1 MFDYMPWWDDNTRK
15 FADDVEAF
23 VDNYLA
29 PIGVELLER
38 NGDPMDIQWAASKLC
53 IEHGFHPLMVL
64 AEEQYGG
71 SNKGYVGYTILNEEI
86 GRSNVNVNP
95 LLTSVFGA
103 GPIHLFGTE
112 AQKEKFLKPIVK
124 GEKWASITVTEPD
137 VGNDAAGIQL
147 YAEKDGDE
155 WVLNGWKRYIT
166 LGALSDY
173 HMLYANTDP
182 DMKRIYRHLTAF
194 IVPTE
199 TPGITIEKINELIGD
214 VEMANSVIRYHNVR
228 VPEANMILDPGDGWT
243 VMTSAL
249 NIERLGIASVV
260 GSTKN
265 LLETAR
271 AYGRRRV
278 QFGQPISRY
287 NGVQLRM
294 ANISM
299 KMHLTR
305 VYIYYLA
312 HLLDTGEAD
321 MFSFALKS
329 STAKIFGTQSLTENA
344 LDALY
349 IVGGDG
355 YLQETGIGGILKN
368 GALMQIAGGSN
379 DILKLFIGR
388 QEFKQDVDTRMIN
401 PSVRGPTEED
411 VKEINTMR

>member
-1 MFDYMPWWDDNTRK
+1 MPFDYMPWWDKDTK
-15 FADDVEAF
+15 EFADEVENF
-23 VDNYLA
+23 CDTELV
-29 PIGVELLER
+29 PRTTKLLEQ
-38 NGDPMDIQWAASKLC
+38 NKDPMEIQWSASKLC
-53 IEHGFHPLMVL
+53 VEKGFHPLMVL
-64 AEEQYGG
+64 AEKEYGG
-71 SNKGYVGYTILNEEI
+71 RDKGYSGYTILNEEI
-86 GRSNVNVNP
+86 GRSNLNVNP

-103 GPIHLFGTE
+103 GPVHLFGTK
-112 AQKEKFLKPIVK
+112 AQKEKFLMPIVK

-147 YAEKDGDE
+147 HAEEDGDE

-182 DMKRIYRHLTAF
+182 DLKRVYRHLTAF
-194 IVPTE
+194 LVPTNL
-199 TPGITIEKINELIGD
+199 PGITIEKINQLIGD
-214 VEMANSVIRYHNVR
+214 VEMANSVIRYRDVR
-228 VPEANMILDPGDGWT
+228 VPKENMILDPGDGWT

-260 GSTKN
+260 GSSKN
-265 LLETAR
+265 LIETAR

-278 QFGQPISRY
+278 QFGLPISRY
-287 NGVQLRM
+287 NGVQIRM

-299 KMHLTR
+299 KMHLVR

-321 MFSFALKS
+321 MFTFALKS
-329 STAKIFGTQSLTENA
+329 STAKIFGTQSLTEMS

-368 GALMQIAGGSN
+368 AALMQIAGGSN

-388 QEFKQDVDTRMIN
+388 QEFKQEVDERMLT
-401 PSVRGPTEED
+401 PSVRGPTKEEAD
-411 VKEINTMR
+411 KL

>member
-1 MFDYMPWWDDNTRK
+1 MPFDYMPWWDKETK
-15 FADDVEAF
+15 EFADEVENF
-23 VDNYLA
+23 CDTELV
-29 PIGVELLER
+29 PRTTKLLEQ
-38 NGDPMDIQWAASKLC
+38 NKDPMEIQWSASKLC
-53 IEHGFHPLMVL
+53 VEKGFHPLMVL
-64 AEEQYGG
+64 AEKEYGG
-71 SNKGYVGYTILNEEI
+71 RDKGYAGYTILNEEI
-86 GRSNVNVNP
+86 GRSNLNVNP

-103 GPIHLFGTE
+103 GPIHLFGTNV
-112 AQKEKFLKPIVK
+112 QKKKFLEPIVK

-147 YAEKDGDE
+147 HAEEDGDE

-173 HMLYANTDP
+173 HMLYANSDP
-182 DMKRIYRHLTAF
+182 EMKRIHRHLTAF
-194 IVPTE
+194 IVPTD
-199 TPGITIEKINELIGD
+199 TPGISIEKINDLIGD
-214 VEMANSVIRYHNVR
+214 VEMANSVIRYRDVR
-228 VPEANMILDPGDGWT
+228 VPKENMILDPGDGWT

-260 GSTKN
+260 GSSKN
-265 LLETAR
+265 LIETAR

-278 QFGQPISRY
+278 QFGSPISRY

-299 KMHLTR
+299 KMHLIR

-321 MFSFALKS
+321 MFTFALKS
-329 STAKIFGTQSLTENA
+329 STAKIFGTQSLTEMA
-344 LDALY
+344 LDALF

-355 YLQETGIGGILKN
+355 YLQETGIGSVLKN
-368 GALMQIAGGSN
+368 GALMEIAGGSN

-388 QEFKQDVDTRMIN
+388 QEFKQDVDERMLT
-401 PSVRGPTEED
+401 PSVRGPTKEEAD
-411 VKEINTMR
+411 KL

>member
-1 MFDYMPWWDDNTRK
+1 MPFDYMPWWDKETK
-15 FADDVEAF
+15 EFADEVENF
-23 VDNYLA
+23 CDTELV
-29 PIGVELLER
+29 PRTTKLLEQ
-38 NGDPMDIQWAASKLC
+38 NKDPMEIQWSASKLC
-53 IEHGFHPLMVL
+53 VEKGFHPLMVL
-64 AEEQYGG
+64 AEKEYGG
-71 SNKGYVGYTILNEEI
+71 RDKGYAGYTILNEEI
-86 GRSNVNVNP
+86 GRSNLNVNP

-103 GPIHLFGTE
+103 GPVHLFGTNV
-112 AQKEKFLKPIVK
+112 QKKKFLEPIVK

-147 YAEKDGDE
+147 HAEEDGDE

-166 LGALSDY
+166 LGAISDY
-173 HMLYANTDP
+173 HMLYANSDP
-182 DMKRIYRHLTAF
+182 EMKRIHRHLTAF
-194 IVPTE
+194 LVPTD
-199 TPGITIEKINELIGD
+199 TPGISIEKINDLIGD
-214 VEMANSVIRYHNVR
+214 VEMANSVIRYHDVR
-228 VPEANMILDPGDGWT
+228 VPKENMILDPGDGWT

-249 NIERLGIASVV
+249 NIERLGIAAVV
-260 GSTKN
+260 GSSKN

-278 QFGQPISRY
+278 QFGSPISRY

-299 KMHLTR
+299 KMHLIR

-329 STAKIFGTQSLTENA
+329 STAKIFGTQSLTEMA
-344 LDALY
+344 LDALF

-388 QEFKQDVDTRMIN
+388 QEFKQDVDERMLT
-401 PSVRGPTEED
+401 PSVRGPTKEEAD
-411 VKEINTMR
+411 KL

>member
-1 MFDYMPWWDDNTRK
+1 MPFDYMPWWDKETK
-15 FADDVEAF
+15 EFADEVENF
-23 VDNYLA
+23 CDTELV
-29 PIGVELLER
+29 PRTTKLLEQ
-38 NGDPMDIQWAASKLC
+38 NKDPMEIQWSASKLC
-53 IEHGFHPLMVL
+53 VEKGFHPLMVL
-64 AEEQYGG
+64 AEKEYGG
-71 SNKGYVGYTILNEEI
+71 RDKGYAGYTILNEEI
-86 GRSNVNVNP
+86 GRSNLNVNP

-103 GPIHLFGTE
+103 GPVHLFGTNV
-112 AQKEKFLKPIVK
+112 QKKKFLEPIVK

-147 YAEKDGDE
+147 HAEEDGDE

-166 LGALSDY
+166 LGAISDY
-173 HMLYANTDP
+173 HMLYANSDP
-182 DMKRIYRHLTAF
+182 EMKRIHRHLTAF
-194 IVPTE
+194 LVPTD
-199 TPGITIEKINELIGD
+199 TPGISVEKINDLIGD

-228 VPEANMILDPGDGWT
+228 VPKENMILDPGDGWT

-249 NIERLGIASVV
+249 NIERLGIAAVV
-260 GSTKN
+260 GSSKN

-278 QFGQPISRY
+278 QFGSPISRY

-299 KMHLTR
+299 KMHLIR

-329 STAKIFGTQSLTENA
+329 STAKIFGTQSLTEMA
-344 LDALY
+344 LDALF

-388 QEFKQDVDTRMIN
+388 QEFKQDVDERMLT
-401 PSVRGPTEED
+401 PSVRGPTKEEAD
-411 VKEINTMR
+411 KL

>member
-1 MFDYMPWWDDNTRK
+1 MPWWDEETRQ
-15 FADDVEAF
+15 FADEVEAF
-23 VDNYLA
+23 VDA
-29 PIGVELLER
+29 ELVPRTQAMLEQ
-38 NGDPMDIQWAASKLC
+38 NKDPMTIQWDASKLC
-53 IEHGFHPLMVL
+53 VEKGFHPLMVL
-64 AEEQYGG
+64 AEEEFGG
-71 SNKGYVGYTILNEEI
+71 RDKGYAGYTILNEEI
-86 GRSNVNVNP
+86 GRSNINVNP

-103 GPIHLFGTE
+103 GPIHLFGTKK
-112 AQKEKFLKPIVK
+112 QKEKFLKPIVK

-147 YAEKDGDE
+147 GAEQDGDE

-166 LGALSDY
+166 LGCLSDY
-173 HMLYANTDP
+173 HLVYANSDP
-182 DMKRIYRHLTAF
+182 DMRSLYRHLTAF
-194 IVPTE
+194 IVPRE
-199 TPGITIEKINELIGD
+199 TPGITTEKVNELIGD
-214 VEMANSVIRYHNVR
+214 VEMANSVLRYKDVR
-228 VPEANMILDPGDGWT
+228 VPKENMILDPGDGWT

-278 QFGQPISRY
+278 QFGLPISRY

-294 ANISM
+294 SNISM

-321 MFSFALKS
+321 MFTFAIKS

-344 LDALY
+344 LDALF

-388 QEFKQDVDTRMIN
+388 QEFKQDVDERMIN
-401 PSVRGPTEED
+401 PSVRGPTKEEAD
-411 VKEINTMR
+411 QL

>member
-1 MFDYMPWWDDNTRK
+1 MFDYMPWWDKETRQ
-15 FADDVEAF
+15 FADEVEEF
-23 VDNYLA
+23 VDE
-29 PIGVELLER
+29 ELVPRMHAIMER
-38 NGDPMDIQWAASKLC
+38 NEDPMKIQWDASKLC
-53 IEHGFHPLMVL
+53 VERGFHPLMVL
-64 AEEQYGG
+64 AEEEFGG
-71 SNKGYVGYTILNEEI
+71 RDKGYAGYTILNEEI
-86 GRSNVNVNP
+86 GRSNINVNP

-103 GPIHLFGTE
+103 GPIHLFGTKS
-112 AQKEKFLKPIVK
+112 QKQKFLKPIVK

-137 VGNDAAGIQL
+137 VGNDAAGIQMG
-147 YAEKDGDE
+147 AEKDGEE

-166 LGALSDY
+166 LGCLSDY
-173 HMLYANTDP
+173 HLVYANSDP
-182 DMKRIYRHLTAF
+182 DMKRIHRHLTAF
-194 IVPTE
+194 IVPRE
-199 TPGITIEKINELIGD
+199 TPGITTEKVNDLIGD
-214 VEMANSVIRYHNVR
+214 VEMANSVLRYRDVR
-228 VPEANMILDPGDGWT
+228 VPEENMILGPGDGWT

-294 ANISM
+294 SNISM

-329 STAKIFGTQSLTENA
+329 STAKIFGTQSLTENS

-355 YLQETGIGGILKN
+355 YLQETGIGTVLKN
-368 GALMQIAGGSN
+368 AALMQIAGGSN

-388 QEFKQDVDTRMIN
+388 QEFKQDVDERMIP
-401 PSVRGPTEED
+401 PSVRGPKKED
-411 VKEINTMR
+411 VEDL

>member
-1 MFDYMPWWDDNTRK
+1 MPFDYMPWWDKETK
-15 FADDVEAF
+15 QFADEVENF
-23 VDNYLA
+23 CDTELV
-29 PIGVELLER
+29 PRTTKLLEQ
-38 NGDPMDIQWAASKLC
+38 NKDPMEIQWSASKLC
-53 IEHGFHPLMVL
+53 VERGFHPLMVL
-64 AEEQYGG
+64 AEEEYGG
-71 SNKGYVGYTILNEEI
+71 RDKGYAGYTILNEEI
-86 GRSNVNVNP
+86 GRSNLNVNP

-103 GPIHLFGTE
+103 GPVHLFGTE
-112 AQKEKFLKPIVK
+112 AQKKKFLEPIVK

-147 YAEKDGDE
+147 HAEEDGDE

-182 DMKRIYRHLTAF
+182 EMKRVYRHLTAF
-194 IVPTE
+194 LVPTE
-199 TPGITIEKINELIGD
+199 TPGITIEKINQLIGD
-214 VEMANSVIRYHNVR
+214 VEMANSVIRYRDVR
-228 VPEANMILDPGDGWT
+228 VPKENMILDPGDGWT

-260 GSTKN
+260 GSSKN
-265 LLETAR
+265 LIETAR

-278 QFGQPISRY
+278 QFGSPISRY

-299 KMHLTR
+299 KMHLIR

-321 MFSFALKS
+321 MFTFALKS
-329 STAKIFGTQSLTENA
+329 STAKIFGTQSLTEMA

-388 QEFKQDVDTRMIN
+388 QEFKQDVDERMLT
-401 PSVRGPTEED
+401 PSVRGPTKEEAD
-411 VKEINTMR
+411 KL

>member
-1 MFDYMPWWDDNTRK
+1 MPFDYMPWWDKETK
-15 FADDVEAF
+15 EFADEVENF
-23 VDNYLA
+23 IDNDLQPLA
-29 PIGVELLER
+29 IKLMEQGK
-38 NGDPMDIQWAASKLC
+38 DPMDIQWKASKLC
-53 IEHGFHPLMVL
+53 IDKGFHPLMLL
-64 AEEQYGG
+64 AEEEYGG
-71 SNKGYVGYTILNEEI
+71 RDKGYAGYTILNEEV
-86 GRSNVNVNP
+86 GRGMININP

-103 GPIHLFGTE
+103 GPIHLYGTNE
-112 AQKEKFLKPIVK
+112 QKEKFMKPLVK

-147 YAEKDGDE
+147 HAEKDGDE
-155 WVLNGWKRYIT
+155 WILNGWKRFIT
-166 LGALSDY
+166 LGAISDY
-173 HMLYANTDP
+173 HMLYANTSP
-182 DMKRIYRHLTAF
+182 EMRHVYSHLTAF
-194 IVPTE
+194 FVPTD
-199 TPGITIEKINELIGD
+199 TPGISIEKINELIGD
-214 VEMANSVIRYHNVR
+214 VEMANSVIRYRDVR
-228 VPEANMILDPGDGWT
+228 VPEKYMILDEGMGWQ

-260 GSTKN
+260 GSSKN
-265 LLETAR
+265 LIETAR

-278 QFGQPISRY
+278 QFGSPISRY

-299 KMHLTR
+299 KMHLIR

-312 HLLDTGEAD
+312 NLLDTGEAD
-321 MFSFALKS
+321 MFTFALKS
-329 STAKIFGTQSLTENA
+329 STAKIFGTQSLTEMA

-388 QEFKQDVDTRMIN
+388 QEFKQDVDERMLT
-401 PSVRGPTEED
+401 PSVRGPTKEEAD
-411 VKEINTMR
+411 KL

>member
-1 MFDYMPWWDDNTRK
+1 MVFDYMPWWDDETK
-15 FADDVEAF
+15 QFADDVEEF
-23 VDNYLA
+23 IDN
-29 PIGVELLER
+29 ELMPRAMDLMEQ
-38 NGDPMDIQWAASKLC
+38 NKDPMEIQWKASKIC
-53 IEHGFHPLMVL
+53 IEYGFHPLMVL

-71 SNKGYVGYTILNEEI
+71 SNKGYAGYTILNEEI
-86 GRSNVNVNP
+86 GRSMINVNP

-103 GPIHLFGTE
+103 GPIHLFGTD
-112 AQKEKFLKPIVK
+112 AQKCKLLTPIVR

-147 YAEKDGDE
+147 HAEKDGNE

-194 IVPTE
+194 VVPTDI
-199 TPGITIEKINELIGD
+199 PGISIEKINELTGD
-214 VEMANSVIRYHNVR
+214 VEMANSVIRYRDVR
-228 VPEANMILDPGDGWT
+228 VPEEYMILDPGDGWT

-260 GSTKN
+260 GSGKN
-265 LLETAR
+265 LLETSR

-299 KMHLTR
+299 KLHLTR

-321 MFSFALKS
+321 MFTFALKS
-329 STAKIFGTQSLTENA
+329 STAKIFGTQSLTESA

-349 IVGGDG
+349 ICGGDG
-355 YLQETGIGGILKN
+355 YLQETQIGTTLKN

-388 QEFKQDVDTRMIN
+388 QEFKQEVDTRMIP
-401 PSVRGPTEED
+401 PSVRGPTKEEAE
-411 VKEINTMR
+411 KL

>member
-1 MFDYMPWWDDNTRK
+1 MPWWDKETRQ
-15 FADDVEAF
+15 FADEVEAF
-23 VDNYLA
+23 VDN
-29 PIGVELLER
+29 ELVPRMQAIMQR
-38 NGDPMDIQWAASKLC
+38 NGDPMEIQWNASKLC
-53 IEHGFHPLMVL
+53 VERGFHPLMVL
-64 AEEQYGG
+64 AEEEFGG
-71 SNKGYVGYTILNEEI
+71 RDKGYAGYTILNEEI
-86 GRSNVNVNP
+86 GRSNINVNP

-103 GPIHLFGTE
+103 GPIHLFGTKK
-112 AQKEKFLKPIVK
+112 QKEKFLKPIVK

-147 YAEKDGDE
+147 GAEKDGDE

-166 LGALSDY
+166 LGCLSDY
-173 HMLYANTDP
+173 HLVYANTDP
-182 DMKRIYRHLTAF
+182 DMKRIYRHLSAF
-194 IVPTE
+194 IVPRE
-199 TPGITIEKINELIGD
+199 TPGITTEKVNELIGD
-214 VEMANSVIRYHNVR
+214 VEMANSVLRYKDVR
-228 VPEANMILDPGDGWT
+228 VPKENMILGPGDGWT

-265 LLETAR
+265 LLETSR

-278 QFGQPISRY
+278 QFGQPISRF

-312 HLLDTGEAD
+312 KLLDSGEAD

-329 STAKIFGTQSLTENA
+329 STAKIFGTQSLTENS

-355 YLQETGIGGILKN
+355 YLQETGIGTILKN

-388 QEFKQDVDTRMIN
+388 QEFKQDVDERMIP
-401 PSVRGPTEED
+401 PSVRGPTKEEAE
-411 VKEINTMR
+411 KL

>member
-1 MFDYMPWWDDNTRK
+1 MPFDYMPWWDKDTK
-15 FADDVEAF
+15 AFADEVENF
-23 VDNYLA
+23 IDT
-29 PIGVELLER
+29 ELLPITNRMLES
-38 NGDPMDIQWAASKLC
+38 NEDPMKIQWSASKLC
-53 IEHGFHPLMVL
+53 VKKGFHPLMVL
-64 AEEQYGG
+64 AEEEFGG
-71 SNKGYVGYTILNEEI
+71 RNKGYAGYTILNEEV
-86 GRSNVNVNP
+86 GRSGININP

-103 GPIHLFGTE
+103 GPIHLFGTKR
-112 AQKEKFLKPIVK
+112 QKEKFLMPIVK

-147 YAEKDGDE
+147 SAKQDGDE
-155 WVLNGWKRYIT
+155 WVLNGWKRFIT
-166 LGALSDY
+166 LGAISDY

-182 DMKRIYRHLTAF
+182 GMKGMHRHLTAF
-194 IVPTE
+194 LVPT
-199 TPGITIEKINELIGD
+199 TLPGISIEKINWLIGD
-214 VEMANSVIRYHNVR
+214 VEMANSVIRYNNVR
-228 VPEANMILDPGDGWT
+228 VPKEYMILDPGDGWT

-260 GSTKN
+260 GSNKN
-265 LLETAR
+265 LLETSR

-287 NGVQLRM
+287 NGVQLRL
-294 ANISM
+294 ANIAMNSS
-299 KMHLTR
+299 LIR

-321 MFSFALKS
+321 MFTFAVKS
-329 STAKIFGTQSLTENA
+329 STAKVFGTQTLTENA

-355 YLQETGIGGILKN
+355 YLQETGIGTILKN

-388 QEFKQDVDTRMIN
+388 NSFQQEVDVRCVPPN
-401 PSVRGPTEED
+401 VRGPTKEEAD
-411 VKEINTMR
+411 KL

>member
-1 MFDYMPWWDDNTRK
+1 MPFDYMPWWDKDTK
-15 FADDVEAF
+15 EFADEVENF
-23 VDNYLA
+23 CDTELV
-29 PIGVELLER
+29 PRTTKLLEQ
-38 NGDPMDIQWAASKLC
+38 NKDPMEIQWSASKLC
-53 IEHGFHPLMVL
+53 VEKGFHPLMVL
-64 AEEQYGG
+64 AEKEYGG
-71 SNKGYVGYTILNEEI
+71 RDKGYSGYTILNEEI
-86 GRSNVNVNP
+86 GRSNLNVNP

-103 GPIHLFGTE
+103 GPVHLFGTK
-112 AQKEKFLKPIVK
+112 AQKEKFLMPIVK

-147 YAEKDGDE
+147 HAEEDGDE

-182 DMKRIYRHLTAF
+182 DLKRVYRHLTAF
-194 IVPTE
+194 LVPTNL
-199 TPGITIEKINELIGD
+199 PGITIEKINQLIGD
-214 VEMANSVIRYHNVR
+214 VEMANSVIRYRDVR
-228 VPEANMILDPGDGWT
+228 VPKENMILDPGDGWT

-260 GSTKN
+260 GSSKN
-265 LLETAR
+265 LIETAR

-278 QFGQPISRY
+278 QFGLPISRY
-287 NGVQLRM
+287 NGVQIRM

-299 KMHLTR
+299 KMHLVR

-321 MFSFALKS
+321 MFTFALKS
-329 STAKIFGTQSLTENA
+329 STAKIFGTQSLTEMA

-368 GALMQIAGGSN
+368 AALMQIAGGSN

-388 QEFKQDVDTRMIN
+388 QEFKQEVDERMLT
-401 PSVRGPTEED
+401 PSVRGPTKEEAD
-411 VKEINTMR
+411 KL